1 MYDFSPLFPR
11 EPVGGAAA
19 LRLYSHFASSIFNS
33 QFSIFNFNCITPL
46 QSFSLSLFIGIHL
59 MLGAFAN
66 STILLTLAKWWV
78 ILILQTASA
87 PMN

>member
-1 MYDFSPLFPR
+1 MMFFAVISSGASRRRSSAAPLQS
-11 EPVGGAAA
+11 
-19 LRLYSHFASSIFNS
+19 YSILIFNS
-33 QFSIFNFNCITPL
+33 PFSIVNCITPP

-59 MLGAFAN
+59 MLSAFAN

-78 ILILQTASA
+78 ILILQTAGA

>member
-1 MYDFSPLFPR
+1 MYDFSPLFPWT
-11 EPVGGAAA
+11 PVGGAAA
-19 LRLYSHFASSIFNS
+19 LRLYSHVLSLIFNFPFSIFNS
-33 QFSIFNFNCITPL
+33 ITPL

-59 MLGAFAN
+59 MLSAFAN

>member
-1 MYDFSPLFPR
+1 MMFFAVISSGASRRRSSAAPLQ
-11 EPVGGAAA
+11 
-19 LRLYSHFASSIFNS
+19 SCSIINF

-46 QSFSLSLFIGIHL
+46 QSFSLSLFIGIYL